1 MYYAD
6 LTAFKRQKYWRCYYL
21 WSHYFVYFSIK
32 RGQSKMFV
40 YAKDSASTRMS
51 AQTNPH
57 LGGMY
62 KLSRIQLFMN
72 QECLEQFS

>member
-1 MYYAD
+1 
-6 LTAFKRQKYWRCYYL
+6 
-21 WSHYFVYFSIK
+21 
-32 RGQSKMFV
+32 MFV